1 MIFSFFKNLLSND
14 KIVDAGKKAI
24 DSFVFTD
31 QEKSNAMLEFIRASM
46 PMNVSRRFIAMSVT
60 VFWLICGSIE
70 LGLILMA
77 SYKVEAVHAFNTVYV
92 MPPFTVVVAFYFF
105 KRMGK
110 T

>member
-1 MIFSFFKNLLSND
+1 MIFSFFKNLLSGD
-14 KIVDAGKKAI
+14 KIIDAGTKAADAI
-24 DSFVFTD
+24 WFTD
-31 QEKSNAMLEFIRASM
+31 EEKASTMIEFVKASM
-46 PMNVSRRFIAMSVT
+46 PMNVARRFIAITVT
-60 VFWLICGSIE
+60 IYWLICGSIE

-77 SYKVEAVHAFNTVYV
+77 SYKVEAVHAFNTIYV